1 MTLLTASLP
10 PGSLSTRTG
19 ITLPVHATSPRN
31 CGTGLPRWRRA
42 RYQSMPR
49 VQLRLNFIDTHVAA
63 AGPPLWSIVPEFI
76 RAPSRS
82 ISPPASATSATNA
95 SGDCLSSSH
104 GPILILTWKRLSQI
118 VFPFSCQVDIKV
130 GLFARTMNGDCSSS
144 SHRPTLIFT

>member
-19 ITLPVHATSPRN
+19 IVLLVHATSPRN
-31 CGTGLPRWRRA
+31 RGTGHPRWRRA

-95 SGDCLSSSH
+95 SCLSSSH
-104 GPILILTWKRLSQI
+104 GPILIFTWKRLSQI
-118 VFPFSCQVDIKV
+118 VFPLSFQVDIRV
-130 GLFARTMNGDCSSS
+130 GPFARTMNG
-144 SHRPTLIFT
+144 